1 MKANYEKA
9 LLRKCFFCK
18 FDRILKTM
26 LRNFF
31 NKKDKSVTQNNRT
44 MTFEE
49 IISSDK
55 PVLLDF
61 FATWCGPCQMMGPI
75 LQQVKEELGD
85 EVKIL
90 KVDIDKYQDLA
101 ARYQVKGVPTFAIF
115 KNSELLWKES
125 GARPKEQLVSQIK
138 KYI

>member
-1 MKANYEKA
+1 MFKN
-9 LLRKCFFCK
+9 LFNRKNNSEQK
-18 FDRILKTM
+18 E
-26 LRNFF
+26 
-31 NKKDKSVTQNNRT
+31 QNT
-44 MTFEE
+44 MTFDE
-49 IISSDK
+49 IIASDK

-101 ARYQVKGVPTFAIF
+101 ARYQVQGVPTFAIF
-115 KNSELLWKES
+115 KNSQLLWKES
-125 GARPKEQLVSQIK
+125 GARPKEQLVEQIK

>member
-1 MKANYEKA
+1 MKHFFGSAFLSIFIEEKIKMFKN
-9 LLRKCFFCK
+9 LFN
-18 FDRILKTM
+18 
-26 LRNFF
+26 RNKE
-31 NKKDKSVTQNNRT
+31 NSTQAQESKT

-85 EVKIL
+85 DVKIL
-90 KVDIDKYQDLA
+90 KVDVDKYQDLA
-101 ARYQVKGVPTFAIF
+101 ARYQVQGVPTFAVF
-115 KNSELLWKES
+115 KNGELLWKES
-125 GARPKEQLVSQIK
+125 GARPKEQLVEIVK

>member
-1 MKANYEKA
+1 MKHFFGSAFLSIFIEEKIKMFKN
-9 LLRKCFFCK
+9 LFN
-18 FDRILKTM
+18 
-26 LRNFF
+26 RN
-31 NKKDKSVTQNNRT
+31 KEKSTQAQESKT

-85 EVKIL
+85 DVKIL
-90 KVDIDKYQDLA
+90 KVDVDKYQDLA
-101 ARYQVKGVPTFAIF
+101 ARYQVQGVPTFAVF
-115 KNSELLWKES
+115 KNGELLWKES
-125 GARPKEQLVSQIK
+125 GARPKEQLVEIVK

>member
-1 MKANYEKA
+1 MFKN
-9 LLRKCFFCK
+9 L
-18 FDRILKTM
+18 
-26 LRNFF
+26 F
-31 NKKDKSVTQNNRT
+31 NKKRETIDNTKENKT

-49 IISSDK
+49 IINSDK

-85 EVKIL
+85 DVKIL

-101 ARYQVKGVPTFAIF
+101 ARYQVRSVPTFAIF
-115 KNSELLWKES
+115 KESELLWKES
-125 GARPKEQLVSQIK
+125 GARPKEFLIDQVK
-138 KYI
+138 KYL

>member
-1 MKANYEKA
+1 MKHFFGSAFLSIFIEEKIKMFKN
-9 LLRKCFFCK
+9 LFN
-18 FDRILKTM
+18 
-26 LRNFF
+26 RNKE
-31 NKKDKSVTQNNRT
+31 NSTQAQESKT

-61 FATWCGPCQMMGPI
+61 FATWCGPCQMMGPV

-85 EVKIL
+85 DVKIL
-90 KVDIDKYQDLA
+90 KVDVDKYQDLA
-101 ARYQVKGVPTFAIF
+101 ARYQVQGVPTFAVF
-115 KNSELLWKES
+115 KNGELLWKES
-125 GARPKEQLVSQIK
+125 GARPKEQLVEIVK

>member
-1 MKANYEKA
+1 MKHFFGSAFLSIFIEEKIKMFKY
-9 LLRKCFFCK
+9 LFNR
-18 FDRILKTM
+18 
-26 LRNFF
+26 
-31 NKKDKSVTQNNRT
+31 NKKNSTQTQESKT

-85 EVKIL
+85 DVKIL
-90 KVDIDKYQDLA
+90 KVDVDKYQDLA
-101 ARYQVKGVPTFAIF
+101 ARYQVQGVPTFAVF
-115 KNSELLWKES
+115 KNGELLWKES
-125 GARPKEQLVSQIK
+125 GARPKEQLVEIVK

>member
-1 MKANYEKA
+1 MFKHLFN
-9 LLRKCFFCK
+9 R
-18 FDRILKTM
+18 
-26 LRNFF
+26 
-31 NKKDKSVTQNNRT
+31 NKKNSTQTQESKT

-85 EVKIL
+85 DVKIL
-90 KVDIDKYQDLA
+90 KVDVDKYQDLA
-101 ARYQVKGVPTFAIF
+101 ARYQVQGVPTFAVF
-115 KNSELLWKES
+115 KNGELLWKES
-125 GARPKEQLVSQIK
+125 GARPKEQLVEIVK

>member
-1 MKANYEKA
+1 MFKN
-9 LLRKCFFCK
+9 LLKIK
-18 FDRILKTM
+18 NNSEQKE
-26 LRNFF
+26 
-31 NKKDKSVTQNNRT
+31 QNT
-44 MTFEE
+44 MTFDE
-49 IISSDK
+49 IIASDK

-101 ARYQVKGVPTFAIF
+101 ARYQVQGVPTFAIF
-115 KNSELLWKES
+115 KNSQLLWKES
-125 GARPKEQLVSQIK
+125 GARPKEQLVEQIK

>member
-1 MKANYEKA
+1 MKHFFGSAFLSIFIEEKIKMFKH
-9 LLRKCFFCK
+9 LFNR
-18 FDRILKTM
+18 
-26 LRNFF
+26 
-31 NKKDKSVTQNNRT
+31 NKKNSTQTQESKT

-85 EVKIL
+85 DVKIL
-90 KVDIDKYQDLA
+90 KVDVDKYQDLA
-101 ARYQVKGVPTFAIF
+101 ARYQVQGVPTFAVF
-115 KNSELLWKES
+115 KNGELLWKES
-125 GARPKEQLVSQIK
+125 GARPKEQLVEIVK

>member
-1 MKANYEKA
+1 MFK
-9 LLRKCFFCK
+9 
-18 FDRILKTM
+18 
-26 LRNFF
+26 NFF
-31 NKKDKSVTQNNRT
+31 NKKDKSITQNNRT

-115 KNSELLWKES
+115 KNGELLWKES
-125 GARPKEQLVSQIK
+125 GARPKEQLVDQIK

>member
-1 MKANYEKA
+1 MFK
-9 LLRKCFFCK
+9 R
-18 FDRILKTM
+18 
-26 LRNFF
+26 FF
-31 NKKDKSVTQNNRT
+31 NKKDNSTIKNNKT

-49 IISSDK
+49 IINSDK

-85 EVKIL
+85 DVKIL

-125 GARPKEQLVSQIK
+125 GARSKEQLVDQIK

>member
-1 MKANYEKA
+1 MKHFFGSAFLSIFIEEKIKMFKY
-9 LLRKCFFCK
+9 LFN
-18 FDRILKTM
+18 
-26 LRNFF
+26 RNKE
-31 NKKDKSVTQNNRT
+31 NSTQTQESKT

-85 EVKIL
+85 DVKIL
-90 KVDIDKYQDLA
+90 KVDVDKYQDLA
-101 ARYQVKGVPTFAIF
+101 ARYQVQGVPTFAVF
-115 KNSELLWKES
+115 KNGELLWKES
-125 GARPKEQLVSQIK
+125 GARPKEQLVEIVK

>member
-1 MKANYEKA
+1 MFKN
-9 LLRKCFFCK
+9 LFNR
-18 FDRILKTM
+18 
-26 LRNFF
+26 
-31 NKKDKSVTQNNRT
+31 NKKEDNNNIKPQT

-49 IISSDK
+49 IIDSDK

-85 EVKIL
+85 DVKIL

-101 ARYQVKGVPTFAIF
+101 AKYQVQGVPTFAIF
-115 KNSELLWKES
+115 KNSQLLWKES
-125 GARPKEQLVSQIK
+125 GARPKEQLLEVIK

>member
-1 MKANYEKA
+1 MFKKLFN
-9 LLRKCFFCK
+9 
-18 FDRILKTM
+18 
-26 LRNFF
+26 RNKEDLT
-31 NKKDKSVTQNNRT
+31 NKQESKT

-49 IISSDK
+49 VINSDK

-85 EVKIL
+85 DVKIL
-90 KVDIDKYQDLA
+90 KVDIDKYRDLA
-101 ARYQVKGVPTFAIF
+101 ARYQVQSVPTFAIF
-115 KNSELLWKES
+115 KNSELLWKQS
-125 GARPKEQLVSQIK
+125 GAKPKEQLVEEIK

>member
-1 MKANYEKA
+1 MFKN
-9 LLRKCFFCK
+9 LFN
-18 FDRILKTM
+18 
-26 LRNFF
+26 RNKNQSN
-31 NKKDKSVTQNNRT
+31 NKEESKT

-85 EVKIL
+85 DVKIL
-90 KVDIDKYQDLA
+90 KVDVDKYQDLA
-101 ARYQVKGVPTFAIF
+101 ARYQVQGVPTFAVF
-115 KNSELLWKES
+115 KNGELLWKES
-125 GARPKEQLVSQIK
+125 GARPKEQLVEIVK

>member
-1 MKANYEKA
+1 MFKKIFN
-9 LLRKCFFCK
+9 
-18 FDRILKTM
+18 
-26 LRNFF
+26 RN
-31 NKKDKSVTQNNRT
+31 KEGLTIKQESKT

-49 IISSDK
+49 VINSDK

-85 EVKIL
+85 DVKIL
-90 KVDIDKYQDLA
+90 KVDIDKYLDLA
-101 ARYQVKGVPTFAIF
+101 ARYQVQSVPTFAIF
-115 KNSELLWKES
+115 KNSELLWKQS
-125 GARPKEQLVSQIK
+125 GAKPKEQLVDEIK

>member
-1 MKANYEKA
+1 MKHFFGSAFLSIFIEEKIKMFKD
-9 LLRKCFFCK
+9 LFNR
-18 FDRILKTM
+18 
-26 LRNFF
+26 
-31 NKKDKSVTQNNRT
+31 NKKNSTQTQESKT

-85 EVKIL
+85 DVKIL
-90 KVDIDKYQDLA
+90 KVDVDKYQDLA
-101 ARYQVKGVPTFAIF
+101 ARYQVQGVPTFAVF
-115 KNSELLWKES
+115 KNGELLWKES
-125 GARPKEQLVSQIK
+125 GARPKEQLVEIVK